1 MQQLAYSKK
10 RREEIRFKIKMYPL
24 LFDSVINPLYILVK
38 FMRNLLCEMKVAA
51 ASSPEITETAA
62 SQRKD
67 KLILL
72 II

>member
-1 MQQLAYSKK
+1 
-10 RREEIRFKIKMYPL
+10 MYPL